1 MIPYSKEHVPPAPVL
16 QVAVAHVV
24 HPRRHRVVSA
34 LLDTGSDI
42 TAIPDRLVAE
52 LQLYPVGRLQLED
65 FRAEATRVLTYA
77 VHLTVADSALP
88 RVEVVLTG
96 LDFIVLGRDVLNQF
110 YVQLAGPEQRFDLGL
125 TPFA

>member
-1 MIPYSKEHVPPAPVL
+1 MIPYSQEHVPPAPVL

-24 HPRRHRVVSA
+24 HPRRRQLVAA

-65 FRAEATRVLTYA
+65 LRVGTTRVLTYA
-77 VHLTVADSALP
+77 VHLTVVDSTLP
-88 RVEVVLTG
+88 QVEVVLTG

-110 YVQLAGPEQRFDLGL
+110 YAQLAGPEQRFALGL